1 MGEATVNE
9 RRPVGALEHAVL
21 ECLWSAES
29 ALAPREVLDRLG
41 SELAYTTV
49 VTILTRLA
57 AKGMVEREKDGRV
70 FRYLATRSEAD
81 VLADRMQATL
91 AAAGD
96 REATLS
102 RFAEGLSGREA
113 DALRDLLADLE
124 QGGRGGRREGP
135 DR

>member
-1 MGEATVNE
+1 VNE

-21 ECLWSAES
+21 ECLWSAEP
-29 ALAPREVLDRLG
+29 ALTPREVLDRLG
-41 SELAYTTV
+41 SDLAYTTV

-57 AKGMVEREKDGRV
+57 AKGMVDREKDGRV
-70 FRYLATRSEAD
+70 FRYRATRSQAD
-81 VLADRMQATL
+81 VLAARMQAAL
-91 AAAGD
+91 SAAGD

-113 DALRDLLADLE
+113 DALRGLLADLE
-124 QGGRGGRREGP
+124 GGARTARAQKPKGP